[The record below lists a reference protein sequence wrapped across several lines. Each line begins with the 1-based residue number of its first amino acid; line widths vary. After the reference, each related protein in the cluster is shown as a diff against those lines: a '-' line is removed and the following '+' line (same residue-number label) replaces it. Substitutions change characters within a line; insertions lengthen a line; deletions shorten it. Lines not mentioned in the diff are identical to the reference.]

1 MENSDT
7 DTALHIH
14 FSEVH
19 ISSHVSFPTV
29 LITGDC
35 HNTRMFSCFQSAGTV
50 ANTKNTEYT
59 VYVH

>member
-14 FSEVH
+14 FSEVQ

-35 HNTRMFSCFQSAGTV
+35 PNTRMCSGFQSTGTV
-50 ANTKNTEYT
+50 ANTKN
-59 VYVH
+59 